1 MPNYNVSVKSSN
13 YQVLS
18 EPQKKYNVGVNY
30 EIPSKYLQYGN
41 EILNTTRWVFNGT
54 NTGFPLIDNAGDA
67 YTPANDLQLIVA
79 IDGLVQ
85 VPGIDYSV
93 SGTNI
98 VFTTAPT
105 SGQKVYVV
113 ALSTTADLTRTIN
126 FVVDAGSNPMSSGVK
141 GDMTL
146 DVTGKILSWTLIA
159 DQAGQMQFD
168 IKKTDYA
175 NFPNFSSICGTEKP
189 TLGNISAGS
198 SQRINKDT
206 NLTTWNTNLNAGDIL
221 QFEIVYSLN
230 IQRCVVSMK
239 LAL

>member
-41 EILNTTRWVFNGT
+41 EILNVSSWVFNGT
-54 NTGFPLIDNAGDA
+54 NTGFPLIDNAGDV
-67 YTPANDLQLIVA
+67 YTPINDQQLIVA

-85 VPGIDYSV
+85 VPGIDYST
-93 SGTNI
+93 SGTNLI
-98 VFTTAPT
+98 FTAGPTA
-105 SGQKVYVV
+105 GQKVYVV
-113 ALSTTADLTRTIN
+113 GLSTTADLTRTIN
-126 FVVDAGSNPMSSGVK
+126 FVVDAGSSPMSYGVK

-146 DVTGKILSWTLIA
+146 DVTGKIESWTLIG
-159 DQAGQMQFD
+159 DQDGQVQFD

-175 NFPNFSSICGTEKP
+175 NFPTFSSICGTEKP
-189 TLGNISAGS
+189 TLGNINAGTS
-198 SQRINKDT
+198 ERINKNT
-206 NLTTWNTNLNAGDIL
+206 TLSTWNTALVAGDIL
-221 QFEIVYSLN
+221 QFEIVYALN

>member
-41 EILNTTRWVFNGT
+41 EILNVSSWVFNGT

-67 YTPANDLQLIVA
+67 YTPVNDQQLIVA
-79 IDGLVQ
+79 VDGLVQ
-85 VPGIDYSV
+85 VPGIDYST

-98 VFTTAPT
+98 IFTTAPT

-126 FVVDAGSNPMSSGVK
+126 FVVDAGSNPMSTGVK

-146 DVTGKILSWTLIA
+146 DVTGKIVAWTIIS
-159 DQAGQMQFD
+159 DQAGQVQFD

-175 NFPNFSSICGTEKP
+175 NFPNFSSICGTERP
-189 TLGNISAGS
+189 TLGNINAGTTE
-198 SQRINKDT
+198 RINRDT
-206 NLTTWNTNLNAGDIL
+206 NLSTWNTALTAGDIL

>member
-41 EILNTTRWVFNGT
+41 EILNLSSWVFNGT

-67 YTPANDLQLIVA
+67 YTPVNDQQLIVA

-85 VPGIDYSV
+85 VPGIDYST

-98 VFTTAPT
+98 IFTTAPT
-105 SGQKVYVV
+105 SGQQIYVV
-113 ALSTTADLTRTIN
+113 GLSTTADLTRTIN
-126 FVVDAGSNPMSSGVK
+126 FVVDAGSSPMSYGVK

-146 DVTGKILSWTLIA
+146 DVTGKLISWTLIG
-159 DQAGQMQFD
+159 DQEGQVQFD
-168 IKKTDYA
+168 IKKVDYA
-175 NFPNFSSICGTEKP
+175 NFPNFSSICGTDKP
-189 TLGNISAGS
+189 TLGNINAGTK
-198 SQRINKDT
+198 QRINRNT
-206 NLTTWNTNLNAGDIL
+206 TLSTWNTALNAGDIL
-221 QFEIVYSLN
+221 QFEIVYALN

>member
-41 EILNTTRWVFNGT
+41 EILNVSSWVFNGS

-67 YTPANDLQLIVA
+67 YTPINDQQLIVA
-79 IDGLVQ
+79 VDGLVQ

-98 VFTTAPT
+98 IFVTPPTA
-105 SGQKVYVV
+105 GQQIYVV

-126 FVVDAGSNPMSSGVK
+126 FVVDAGSSPMAPGVK

-146 DVTGKILSWTLIA
+146 DVTGKIQSWTIIG
-159 DQAGQMQFD
+159 DQDGQVQFD
-168 IKKTDYA
+168 IKKVDYA
-175 NFPNFSSICGTEKP
+175 NFPSFASICGTERP
-189 TLGNISAGS
+189 TLGNISAQT
-198 SQRINKDT
+198 SQRINRDT
-206 NLTTWNTNLNAGDIL
+206 NLSTWNTALTAGDIL
-221 QFEIVYSLN
+221 QFEIVYAIN